1 MRLNKSKM
9 SWQDPGEDLK
19 GMDDTMFE
27 AIKALDFRGWID
39 YILDSK
45 PAAPLP
51 QGMRNSVGFC
61 FIGGLAT
68 LLLSGGLS

>member
-1 MRLNKSKM
+1 
-9 SWQDPGEDLK
+9 
-19 GMDDTMFE
+19 MFE

-51 QGMRNSVGFC
+51 QGTRNSVGFC
-61 FIGGLAT
+61 FIGGF
-68 LLLSGGLS
+68 SYEIR